1 MKINVTWST
10 DENARQAG
18 KVCAKKAVLDLIQTK
33 LAVIYD
39 SEKYNQEDLLT
50 GAKSILGTAPIIGCT
65 SSEGIIVPDGYINP
79 TKSAFAGMMAIGDS
93 ETEVGTSISRK
104 LENIRETG
112 RFVAKEAMQK
122 VGTNLS
128 PSYYFM
134 FATAGD
140 EEEYAKGIKDI
151 IGDVPCFGGSPV
163 ENGKKIFTEDAII
176 TDGLAVA
183 FFYSNK
189 KIENI
194 FTSKYHETVNSGVI
208 TKVKDN
214 KILQEIDGIKALKK
228 YCEWT
233 DKRVREVEA
242 DKIFEESILK
252 PMAIKTS
259 DGTLAVI
266 KQPVKGNNDYSI
278 EFKNEIFTNTAI
290 IQMQISKNE
299 LFTSPIHAVR
309 ELKKKLKS
317 KPAGFLLL
325 QNYQR
330 KKFLEENI
338 DEFAK
343 KLKNEI
349 GDIPFIMAFTSSEYG
364 KGEYISNHFARLMLT
379 DIAICE

>member
-1 MKINVTWST
+1 MKINVTWNT

-33 LAVIYD
+33 LAIIFS
-39 SEKYNQEDLLT
+39 SEKYNQEELLT
-50 GAKSILGTAPIIGCT
+50 GAKSVLGTAPIIGCT
-65 SSEGIIVPDGYINP
+65 SSEGIIVSDGYINP
-79 TKSAFAGMMAIGDS
+79 EKNGFAGMMAIGDY
-93 ETEVGTSISRK
+93 ETKVGTAISRN
-104 LENIRETG
+104 LESARETG

-122 VGTNLS
+122 VGTKAS

-134 FATAGD
+134 FATAGN

-163 ENGKKIFTEDAII
+163 ENNKKIFTEDMII
-176 TDGLAVA
+176 TDGVAVA

-189 KIENI
+189 KIENV
-194 FTSKYHETVNSGVI
+194 FASKYHETVNSGVI
-208 TKVKDN
+208 TKVNGK
-214 KILQEIDGIKALKK
+214 KILEEIDEIKALKK

-233 DKRVREVEA
+233 EKKVRELKD
-242 DKIFEESILK
+242 DKIYVESILK
-252 PMAIKTS
+252 PLAVKTS

-266 KQPVKGNNDYSI
+266 KHPIKGNNDYSI
-278 EFKNEIFTNTAI
+278 TFENEIFSNTAI
-290 IQMQISKNE
+290 VQMQISENE
-299 LFTSPIHAVR
+299 LLTSPIYTIR
-309 ELKKKLKS
+309 ELKKKLKN

-330 KKFLEENI
+330 KKLIEENI

-343 KLKNEI
+343 KLKCEI
-349 GDIPFIMAFTSSEYG
+349 GDVPFIMTFTNSEYG
-364 KGEYISNHFARLMLT
+364 KGEYISNHFSRLMLS